1 MLEEALDVQLCL
13 VLALLL
19 LFLLTQRMSIHSLG
33 FLLFDL
39 KF

>member
-1 MLEEALDVQLCL
+1 MQLCL
-13 VLALLL
+13 VLAHLPL
-19 LFLLTQRMSIHSLG
+19 LFLKQRMSIHSLG